1 MFGACPWDPVPLLP
15 CIEDAVAMNPPLKEN
30 NSLLNFMEEN
40 LWTKIAF
47 LYLQSVL
54 PMKTDEPLKN
64 DQWLLS

>member
-1 MFGACPWDPVPLLP
+1 M
-15 CIEDAVAMNPPLKEN
+15 ED
-30 NSLLNFMEEN
+30 N

-54 PMKTDEPLKN
+54 PMKIDEPLKN

>member
-1 MFGACPWDPVPLLP
+1 
-15 CIEDAVAMNPPLKEN
+15 
-30 NSLLNFMEEN
+30 MEEN

-64 DQWLLS
+64 GQWLLS